1 MSDDALDAAQIAI
14 NTAAQQSGS
23 TPVPV
28 TNDVPPAPPAPQP
41 VSQNVPPEPIPEPLP
56 ATPATVHDEPL
67 ITKSSKEAMVNELLS
82 STTIVPSPVVSSSET
97 PPQKSHGS
105 LPKKKSGK
113 GLLLAVLVTF
123 LLTLPVAVYYI
134 SQQDEQLADVRSRA
148 TCTVYCGD
156 GGSCSNTRPCANGY
170 ECENGTC
177 HGNPVTSTC
186 GRDSDPGAPVCC
198 DPDASCDNPVCE
210 GQNRL
215 ECNTGGVHC
224 TIEADGCTEGTPDN
238 PSDNQPEPT
247 PTPPPTPICL
257 NIKIYKDGV
266 QVTPSTLKPN
276 DLIQITVMGTG
287 APTKARF
294 RVNGAQI
301 VGDTDTDPNWTIST
315 TKKTGTEEYSIDY
328 TMPTGVTQF
337 LFEAETFAEGAWH

>member
-1 MSDDALDAAQIAI
+1 MSDDALDAAQVAI
-14 NTAAQQSGS
+14 NTAAQQSG

-28 TNDVPPAPPAPQP
+28 ANDVPPAPQTPQT
-41 VSQNVPPEPIPEPLP
+41 VSQTSMPPEPIPEPLP
-56 ATPATVHDEPL
+56 TTPAVHDEPF

-82 STTIVPSPVVSSSET
+82 STTIVPSPIVSSSET

-113 GLLLAVLVTF
+113 GFLLAVLVTF

-148 TCTVYCGD
+148 TCTAYCGE
-156 GGSCSNTRPCANGY
+156 GGSCSTTRPCANGY
-170 ECENGTC
+170 NCEGGTC
-177 HGNPVTSTC
+177 HGSPVTDTC
-186 GRDSDPGAPVCC
+186 GRNADTGAPVCC
-198 DPDASCDNPVCE
+198 QDESCSGGTPVCE

-215 ECNTGGVHC
+215 ECRTGGVHC
-224 TIEADGCTEGTPDN
+224 TIDADGCTEGTPDN
-238 PSDNQPEPT
+238 PPDNPPEPT

-257 NIKIYKDGV
+257 NIKIYKAGV
-266 QVTPSTLKPN
+266 QVTPSTLKPD

-294 RVNGAQI
+294 RVNGTQI
-301 VGDTDTDPNWTIST
+301 IGDTDTDPNWTIST
-315 TKKTGTEEYSIDY
+315 TKKTGTEEYSVDY
-328 TMPTGVTQF
+328 TIPTGVTQF
-337 LFEAETFAEGAWH
+337 LFEAETFAAGAWY